1 MSFPTL
7 AERRSMLLKS
17 RKLVR
22 VLTDIGAKLPAIPA
36 LTRKKELQ
44 LAIQRINEKMPPC
57 CYVPVF
63 QGRFRVF
70 WVLNIPPDEVTVFR
84 TNKRVPFMVVAEI
97 QAVVRSQKGHGLGS
111 GSGMEEGG
119 EEGEEGRWRMREDG
133 GEEED
138 GGGRPGGPQG
148 EWGAAPSGPEDGLLL
163 ERSQV
168 IHSPRARLLPR
179 EMCAL
184 RLTLPTSLMQTNPQ
198 P

>member
-1 MSFPTL
+1 
-7 AERRSMLLKS
+7 MLLKS

-97 QAVVRSQKGHGLGS
+97 QAVVRSQKGHRLGS
-111 GSGMEEGG
+111 GYGMEEGG

-168 IHSPRARLLPR
+168 IHSPRTRLLPR
-179 EMCAL
+179 EMCVL
-184 RLTLPTSLMQTNPQ
+184 RQIPQTSLMQTKPK